1 MQMNLEG
8 LKKSPQ
14 KPEDWDLN
22 PGDFQNLCQTKKGD
36 YFCLGILSYYSFGN
50 KKIWWLNRETERVGR
65 RVKISTLQSGYF

>member
-22 PGDFQNLCQTKKGD
+22 PGDFQNMCQIKPKKGL
-36 YFCLGILSYYSFGN
+36 FLSWYTVLLLF
-50 KKIWWLNRETERVGR
+50 W
-65 RVKISTLQSGYF
+65 Q